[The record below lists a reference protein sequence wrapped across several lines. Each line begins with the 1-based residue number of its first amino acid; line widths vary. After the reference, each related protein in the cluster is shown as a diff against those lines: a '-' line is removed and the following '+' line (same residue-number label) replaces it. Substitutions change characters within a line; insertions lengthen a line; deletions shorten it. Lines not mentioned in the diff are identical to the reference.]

1 MPWTRSDN
9 DDKNGERGAALVEF
23 ALILPLVLML
33 AFGMMTAG
41 LTYNHKIDLTHA
53 AREGARYGA
62 TLAQLQCAGS
72 PNPCGTKTWAQV
84 VQSVVVERAFGDVT
98 AAQVC
103 VALVTGNPGAVIGSG
118 FSANTGLMTGTATG
132 DGTCYSDGN
141 DDPGKRVQVAI
152 RKTGDSING
161 ILFKFPVTLTS
172 QATAKF
178 EQ

>member
-1 MPWTRSDN
+1 M
-9 DDKNGERGAALVEF
+9 VEF

-33 AFGMMTAG
+33 TFGVVTSA
-41 LTYNHKIDLTHA
+41 LAYNHKIDLTHA

-62 TLAQLQCAGS
+62 TLAQLQCSGT

-84 VQSVVVERAFGDVT
+84 VQSVVVERAFGAVS

-103 VALVTGNPGAVIGSG
+103 ISLVTGNPGTVLASG
-118 FSANTGLMTGTATG
+118 FSVNSPNA

-141 DDPGKRVQVAI
+141 ADSGKRVQVAI
-152 RKTGDSING
+152 TKTGDKIDA
-161 ILFKFPVTLTS
+161 ILFKLPVTLTS

>member
-1 MPWTRSDN
+1 MASLTDRASSGRAAN
-9 DDKNGERGAALVEF
+9 ERGTALVEF

-33 AFGMMTAG
+33 AFGVVTSAIA
-41 LTYNHKIDLTHA
+41 YNHKIDLTHA

-62 TLAQLQCAGS
+62 TLAQLQCSGS
-72 PNPCGTKTWAQV
+72 PNPCGTQTWAQV
-84 VQSVVVERAFGDVT
+84 VQSVVVQRAMGDLT

-103 VALVTGNPGAVIGSG
+103 VSLVSGNPGAVLGAG
-118 FSANTGLMTGTATG
+118 FSVNSPNA

-141 DDPGKRVQVAI
+141 ADPGKRVQVAI
-152 RKTGDSING
+152 TRTGDKIDG
-161 ILFKFPVTLTS
+161 VLFKIPITLTS

>member
-1 MPWTRSDN
+1 MPWIRRAPKHRAD
-9 DDKNGERGAALVEF
+9 GRERGAALVEF
-23 ALILPLVLML
+23 AMILPLVVML
-33 AFGMMTAG
+33 AFGMVTAG

-62 TLAQLQCAGS
+62 TLAQLQCSGT
-72 PNPCGTKTWAQV
+72 PNPCGTLNWAQV

-103 VALVTGNPGAVIGSG
+103 VSLVNGSPGAVLASG
-118 FSANTGLMTGTATG
+118 YNVNPQNAN
-132 DGTCYSDGN
+132 GTCFDDGN
-141 DDPGKRVQVAI
+141 GDAGKRVQVRI
-152 RKTGDSING
+152 TRGDKIDG
-161 ILFKFPVTLTS
+161 VLFKFPVTLTS